1 MIFSRKK
8 GVDNCIW
15 IWNPIADSCPYSS
28 WGEDLCYNPGTE
40 YFQLLG
46 ATSYEMNNGTTL
58 TSFKERYTKLY
69 NKNKDTFPEFSVVI
83 SEFACGSGGDTSGT
97 LGRNAA
103 SQAKWVE
110 DMFKEFNA
118 AEIGRAHV

>member
-1 MIFSRKK
+1 
-8 GVDNCIW
+8 
-15 IWNPIADSCPYSS
+15 
-28 WGEDLCYNPGTE
+28 
-40 YFQLLG
+40 
-46 ATSYEMNNGTTL
+46 MNNGTTL

-69 NKNKDTFPEFSVVI
+69 NKNKDTFPEFSVII
-83 SEFACGSGGDTSGT
+83 SEFACGSGGDTSGA

-118 AEIGRAHV
+118 AEKRITSNRSRAPFGSTATIPQPTERLSTACVSWIPTATLTTISALP